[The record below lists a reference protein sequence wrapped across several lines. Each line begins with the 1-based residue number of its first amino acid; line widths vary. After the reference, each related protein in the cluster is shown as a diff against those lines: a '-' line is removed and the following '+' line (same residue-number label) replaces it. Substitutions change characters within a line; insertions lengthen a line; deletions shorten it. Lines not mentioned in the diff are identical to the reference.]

1 MVAGVLR
8 EMKES
13 KCPKNLYNLTRRHF
27 TQGIEAIT
35 MNSLRIEKNESRGYP
50 QGSCCVPGLW
60 NLHFNSLLQLN
71 YIARTKVV
79 TYAGDLLIATR
90 GNSIR
95 AVENYANAEMSKI
108 DDWARRNK
116 IKFNDKS
123 KVMLVTRRKRKQA
136 N

>member
-1 MVAGVLR
+1 M
-8 EMKES
+8 E
-13 KCPKNLYNLTRRHF
+13 
-27 TQGIEAIT
+27 
-35 MNSLRIEKNESRGYP
+35 
-50 QGSCCVPGLW
+50 
-60 NLHFNSLLQLN
+60 
-71 YIARTKVV
+71 RTKVAA
-79 TYAGDLLIATR
+79 YADDMLIATR
-90 GNSIR
+90 GDSIR